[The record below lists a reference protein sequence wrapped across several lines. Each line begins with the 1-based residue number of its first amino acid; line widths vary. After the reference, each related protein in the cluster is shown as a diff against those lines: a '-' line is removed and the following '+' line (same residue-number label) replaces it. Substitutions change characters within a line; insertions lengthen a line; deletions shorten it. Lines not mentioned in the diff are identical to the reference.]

1 MALPAQQS
9 PAPPQMSY
17 YGLAPINRE
26 LPRWLS
32 FSGEYRARM
41 EGFSNGGFR
50 DGNEDAYL
58 LSRFRVNMRVQPA
71 SWAKFFFQ
79 GQDARVYWKNQAP
92 KAPPFQDSMDLRQ
105 AWLELGDAEKKTVA
119 VRVGR
124 QELVY
129 GEQRLVGHVSW
140 LNTARSFDAV
150 LAQFHHGNVRLDAFA
165 ASVVNIRHGEFNR
178 HADGNNF
185 HGLYGKIDKIVP
197 KGLLEPYLFWR
208 VAPTVR
214 GEGGAVGKLNFFT
227 PGFRFVGTLP
237 EGFDYSLEMAF
248 QRGDFA
254 ADRVSAWAG
263 HWRVGRVFS
272 SLRFTP
278 RLIAEYQHATG
289 DDNARDGVHG
299 TFDQLYPTPH
309 DKIGL
314 ADQVGWR
321 NVSAVRFGVEM
332 KLTRKLL
339 VTPNYH
345 NIWLASRFDALY
357 NVAGVAVARSAGGT
371 AGRHVGQEVDLQLAY
386 PLSKFVQLS
395 GGYAYLF
402 SGRFLKATTPGKN
415 YSFPYLQVV
424 YSF

>member
-1 MALPAQQS
+1 
-9 PAPPQMSY
+9 MSY
-17 YGLAPINRE
+17 YGLEPVNRE

-32 FSGEYRARM
+32 FSGEYRARV

-50 DGNEDAYL
+50 DGNDDAYL
-58 LSRFRVNMRVQPA
+58 LSRFRVNMRIQPA

-79 GQDARVYWKNQAP
+79 GQDARVYWKSQTP

-105 AWLELGDAEKKTVA
+105 AWVEFGDAEKKSFA
-119 VRVGR
+119 LRVGR

-140 LNTARSFDAV
+140 LNTARSFDAA
-150 LAQFHHGNVRLDAFA
+150 LAQFHHGNIRVDAFA
-165 ASVVNIRHGEFNR
+165 AAVVSVRDGEFNR
-178 HADGNNF
+178 RADGNNF
-185 HGLYGKIDKIVP
+185 HGLYGKIDKVVP

-208 VAPTVR
+208 VAPSVR
-214 GEGGAVGKLNFFT
+214 AESGTSGKLNFFT
-227 PGFRFVGTLP
+227 PGFRFVGALP
-237 EGFDYSLEMAF
+237 RGFDYSVEMAF

-254 ADRVSAWAG
+254 VDRVSAWAG
-263 HWRVGRVFS
+263 HWRVGRVFPN
-272 SLRFTP
+272 LRFTP
-278 RLIAEYQHATG
+278 RLIGEYQYASG
-289 DDNARDGVHG
+289 DDNSRDGVRG

-321 NVSAVRFGVEM
+321 NVSAVRLGVEM
-332 KLTRKLL
+332 KLTKKLL
-339 VTPNYH
+339 LTPNYH

-357 NVAGVAVARSAGGT
+357 NVAGVAVARSVSGA
-371 AGRHVGQEVDLQLAY
+371 AGRHVGQEADLQLAY
-386 PLSKFVQLS
+386 PLAKSIHLS

-402 SGRFLKATTPGKN
+402 SGRFLKTTTPGKN
-415 YSFPYLQVV
+415 YSLPYLQVV